1 MKKILIFFIL
11 FISTNSYCQIPAPPS
26 PQIFS
31 VIDDNNDGY
40 ASFDI
45 NYYLN
50 TFLRNLAL
58 TEHNYDLSGYTITLH
73 SNYSDTVT
81 GSNPIQSPY
90 INIVAYLQECYVKF
104 NYLGTG
110 TQYNESDLL
119 YYYGSV
125 FLQCVDPNADFDN
138 DTVSNSNEDLNGN
151 KILNDNDTDS
161 DGKINFKDNDDDND
175 SVLTINEDY
184 NGNGNPTDD
193 DLNTNGIPDYL
204 DNTVTGVLT
213 NENFS
218 LNDFKV
224 YPNPTTDYI
233 NFESKFPFDLKIYDE
248 KGNLVLDKQNTSNQV
263 NISNLSTG
271 MYLVKIDCNGIY
283 LSKKIVK
290 K

>member
-11 FISTNSYCQIPAPPS
+11 FISTNSYCQIPGPPS
-26 PQIFS
+26 LQNFS

-58 TEHNYDLSGYTITLH
+58 TEHNFNLSGYSITLH
-73 SNYSDTVT
+73 TSSSDVST

-90 INIVAYLQECYVKF
+90 VNAIAYTQECFVKF

-110 TQYNESDLL
+110 TQYNEADL
-119 YYYGSV
+119 YYYYGGV
-125 FLQCVDPNADFDN
+125 FLQCINPNADSDN
-138 DTVSNSNEDLNGN
+138 DTVSNNNEDLNGN

-161 DGKINFKDNDDDND
+161 DGIDNFKDNDDDGD
-175 SVLTINEDY
+175 DILTINEDY
-184 NGNGNPTDD
+184 NGNGNPIDD
-193 DLNTNGIPDYL
+193 DINTNGIPDYL
-204 DNTVTGVLT
+204 DNAVTVLT
-213 NENFS
+213 NTNFS
-218 LNDFKV
+218 SDDSIL
-224 YPNPTTDYI
+224 YPNPTSDYI
-233 NFESKFPFDLKIYDE
+233 NFESKFPFDITLYDV
-248 KGNLVLDKQNTSNQV
+248 KGNLVLNKQNAPNQV
-263 NISNLSTG
+263 NISNLSAGT
-271 MYLVKIDCNGIY
+271 YLVKISSNGSF

>member
-1 MKKILIFFIL
+1 MKKILLFFIL

-26 PQIFS
+26 PQNFS

-58 TEHNYDLSGYTITLH
+58 SEHNYNLNGYSITLH
-73 SNYSDTVT
+73 TSSNDVST

-90 INIVAYLQECYVKF
+90 VNVIAYTQECYVKF

-110 TQYNESDLL
+110 TQYNESDLY
-119 YYYGSV
+119 YYYGGV
-125 FLQCVDPNADFDN
+125 FLQCIDPNADSDN
-138 DTVSNSNEDLNGN
+138 DTVSNNNEDLNGN

-161 DGKINFKDNDDDND
+161 DGKDNFIDNDDDGD
-175 SVLTINEDY
+175 DILTINEDY
-184 NGNGNPTDD
+184 NGNGNPIDD
-193 DLNTNGIPDYL
+193 DVNTNGIPDYL
-204 DNTVTGVLT
+204 DNTVAVVLA

-218 LNDFKV
+218 FNDFKL
-224 YPNPTTDYI
+224 YPNPTSNYI
-233 NFESKFPFDLKIYDE
+233 NFESKFAFNLKMYDI
-248 KGNLVLDKQNTSNQV
+248 KGNLVLTKQNASNQV
-263 NISNLSTG
+263 NISNLSAG
-271 MYLVKIDCNGIY
+271 IYLIKIDCNGTF